1 MFEFSLSALTAE
13 AETLWKRCGRIE
25 KPGRGKRRGRRGIK
39 KGWRVRGGGGGER
52 RLEWNEETGAAEGGG
67 SSRQLE
73 SRVSPRQAWSTREA
87 CRERDDTVR
96 GCCAVS

>member
-1 MFEFSLSALTAE
+1 M
-13 AETLWKRCGRIE
+13 ETLWTDRKTREGKKEGKKR
-25 KPGRGKRRGRRGIK
+25 KKKRMACTR
-39 KGWRVRGGGGGER
+39 GGGER

-73 SRVSPRQAWSTREA
+73 SRVSPRQALSTREA

>member
-1 MFEFSLSALTAE
+1 M
-13 AETLWKRCGRIE
+13 ETLWTDRKTREGKKEGKKKR
-25 KPGRGKRRGRRGIK
+25 KKKRMACTR
-39 KGWRVRGGGGGER
+39 GGGGER